1 MDGAALLALFRQE
14 VRDEATPY
22 LWSDEEILSYAT
34 HAQEM
39 FCRLG
44 GGIAD
49 ATSAITEL
57 TVQADDEFTDVSPRI
72 LKLRAARNATTGRD
86 IQLLNYEDL
95 QLGGAGGQYDYGQY
109 VSNFRLDSTPGE
121 VTGLVEGMEPNKV
134 RWVRIPLEGL
144 TVKLLI
150 YRMPLEPVTEDE
162 ELEIDEHHQ
171 RYLLHWMKYL
181 AHQKQDAET
190 YDRGRAEQF
199 RNEFEMYC
207 DRAKAER
214 ERREHKYR
222 AVAYGGY

>member
-1 MDGAALLALFRQE
+1 MDGAALIALFRKE

-22 LWSDEEILSYAT
+22 LWSDDEILSYAT

-39 FCRLG
+39 FCRLT

-49 ATSAITEL
+49 ATSALTTL
-57 TVQADDEFTDVSPRI
+57 TVTAGAEFSPLSPRI

-134 RWVRIPLEGL
+134 RWVRIPLEDL
-144 TVKLLI
+144 TVKLVV
-150 YRMPLEPVTEDE
+150 YRMPLSPATTSG

>member
-1 MDGAALLALFRQE
+1 MDGAALLAIFRKE
-14 VRDEATPY
+14 VRDEATPH
-22 LWSDEEILSYAT
+22 LWSDEEIISYAT

-49 ATSAITEL
+49 STSAIT
-57 TVQADDEFTDVSPRI
+57 VVPVVAGDDFSPISPRI
-72 LKLRAARNATTGRD
+72 LKIRAAYNAATGRD

-95 QLGGAGGQYDYGQY
+95 QMGGFGGQYDYGQY

-134 RWVRIPLEGL
+134 RWVRIPLEDL
-144 TVKLLI
+144 TVKLI
-150 YRMPLEPVTEDE
+150 VYRLPLDDVDE
-162 ELEIDEHHQ
+162 STELEIDVHHQ